1 MPYPSSGLTKVERD
15 KAFRQRHGEKI
26 SAKKKAS
33 YAANREA
40 ICAERR
46 TAYASDIEARRAAQR
61 VIAMHNP
68 EARRAAR
75 RAWYQRNAE
84 KMRAYNA
91 ASKRLHSESTRAM
104 NQRRRALK
112 AAAPGTLTAEDIA
125 AVSSAQGHRCAW
137 CSLKRKLTVDHIT
150 PLFRGGH
157 HIKSNIQMLCRSC
170 NSKKGHAD
178 PIAFAQR
185 EGLLL

>member
-1 MPYPSSGLTKVERD
+1 MPYPSSGLTKAERD
-15 KAFRQRHGEKI
+15 KAFRQRHAEKI
-26 SAKKKAS
+26 SAKKKEK

-40 ICAERR
+40 ISAKRRAE
-46 TAYASDIEARRAAQR
+46 YAADIEARRALQR
-61 VIAMHNP
+61 VRALIDP
-68 EARRAAR
+68 ETRRAKR

-84 KMRAYNA
+84 KMRAYSA
-91 ASKRLHSESTRAM
+91 AQKRKHAESTRAI

-112 AAAPGTLTAEDIA
+112 AAAPGTLTADDIA
-125 AVSSAQGHRCAW
+125 AVSAAQGHRCAW

-157 HIKSNIQMLCRSC
+157 HTKSNIQMLCRSC